1 MLTLRLDFASFG
13 SLGARSKRY
22 VSYDVAS
29 AVDIL
34 YVMDDMGTRR
44 KMLGKRIRQRRVE
57 AGHTQVALAGMIGT
71 SQSYLWK
78 LEAGRINASI
88 EALCRIADALGT
100 TVVDLIEF

>member
-1 MLTLRLDFASFG
+1 MDFASFG

-29 AVDIL
+29 AVDIRSL